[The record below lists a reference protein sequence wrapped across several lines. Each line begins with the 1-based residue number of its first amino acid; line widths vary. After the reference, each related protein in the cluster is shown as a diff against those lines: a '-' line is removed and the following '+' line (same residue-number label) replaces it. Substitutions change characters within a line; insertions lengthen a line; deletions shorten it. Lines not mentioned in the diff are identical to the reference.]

1 MDLGKSLLKPNKKN
15 SDLMEVDNSSSKS
28 KEKGSKE
35 KGSNLMEVG
44 KSSSKSNKKVSD
56 LMEVD
61 NSSSN
66 PNKKV
71 SDLMDVSKDDDKL
84 KSYYVISSKAP
95 SHTQDAYIAPIDPRL
110 NTLQNQAGRF
120 NANIEDVCNRNYRN
134 EANTMPAQ
142 DLHKIQPPIP
152 SDHFFAKRDY
162 FTGFTIFQPRSKRL
176 KDLIHAIRIDMNHT
190 FAANTSAMYGF
201 TLNYSNINEY
211 FKGIIAVMP
220 TLKYANQSIGAFGYV
235 APEPSYL
242 VPESRWG
249 ICPLPVGSQANI
261 RKIEGSVYGLKDF
274 LPLFSKSD
282 IKSVTR
288 VLTAKIEHCREI
300 QMEHITNQLES
311 LKKDSNLKSK
321 ETFIKETKD
330 IIAQWKKD
338 ADSID
343 ARVVADEIMKDENV
357 GELRQVMCRLTL
369 NRIHPLL
376 DKQDKINSK
385 NFAAL
390 ATAVE
395 NIDNTTTSNTKI
407 TKSYIDL
414 KDGKEKTEYKE
425 IKDVEINITAP
436 SLGPNT
442 EALTSAA
449 SVFDEL
455 RLIGSDSILA
465 EAISSAHGRR
475 QSKYKHHLQPGNS
488 NIGFKPHKPVEKE
501 IKYEDIL
508 DKSELFAAIEAIKKM
523 NKTELFPKTPRLKE
537 DFFPKIAA
545 ELQKGFV
552 YKELDNGDK
561 LKVVGISN
569 DEAMILAEEEAAANL
584 LSVFDS
590 KYGYMSNAAA
600 AAAHAAESSVPMDKS
615 VSNVQIDRDP
625 VFEIH
630 ERGALEESSLSP
642 KHISSKNKL
651 RVRDKPPPKP
661 YMPTYDRKKL
671 SDADPL
677 KVQIDRSEK
686 FRKEQRAEQIAKKR
700 EKKSKSRS
708 PDNMDGGK
716 RKTRKNRC

>member
-1 MDLGKSLLKPNKKN
+1 MNLGKS
-15 SDLMEVDNSSSKS
+15 SSK
-28 KEKGSKE
+28 SKE

-44 KSSSKSNKKVSD
+44 TSSSSSGSNKNVS
-56 LMEVD
+56 
-61 NSSSN
+61 N
-66 PNKKV
+66 
-71 SDLMDVSKDDDKL
+71 LMDVSKDDGKVVDNL
-84 KSYYVISSKAP
+84 KSYYTISSKAP
-95 SHTQDAYIAPIDPRL
+95 SHTQDAYIAPIDHRF

-120 NANIEDVCNRNYRN
+120 NANVEDVCNRNYRN
-134 EANTMPAQ
+134 EANTLSAQ

-152 SDHFFAKRDY
+152 TDHFFAERDY
-162 FTGFTIFQPRSKRL
+162 FTGFTIFQTLSKRL
-176 KDLIHAIRIDMNHT
+176 RDLIHATRIDMNHT

-211 FKGIIAVMP
+211 FEGIIAVMS

-249 ICPLPVGSQANI
+249 ICPLPVGSEAKI

-288 VLTAKIEHCREI
+288 VLTAKIEHCRKI
-300 QMEHITNQLES
+300 QMEHITDQLKS
-311 LKKDSNLKSK
+311 LKDQLKSLK
-321 ETFIKETKD
+321 ENKTLTHKDKNYIKETEDIIKETED
-330 IIAQWKKD
+330 IIAQWTVD
-338 ADSID
+338 ANNIAASK
-343 ARVVADEIMKDENV
+343 VADEIMKDENV
-357 GELRQVMCRLTL
+357 GKLRKVICRLTL

-385 NFAAL
+385 NFEAL

-395 NIDNTTTSNTKI
+395 NIDNTTTSNTQIKNF
-407 TKSYIDL
+407 YIDL
-414 KDGKEKTEYKE
+414 KNGKEEETNEP

-455 RLIGSDSILA
+455 RLLGPNTPLTDAILA
-465 EAISSAHGRR
+465 VSTGRDFKYAHQLRPGDPKIS
-475 QSKYKHHLQPGNS
+475 Y
-488 NIGFKPHKPVEKE
+488 KPHKPVEIE
-501 IKYEDIL
+501 IDYKDIKDKDIKDKSKLFDAIEDI
-508 DKSELFAAIEAIKKM
+508 KKR
-523 NKTELFPKTPRLKE
+523 NKLQFFPKSPRFRPE
-537 DFFPKIAA
+537 YFPKIAE

-561 LKVVGISN
+561 LKVVGISEN
-569 DEAMILAEEEAAANL
+569 EAISLAKEQAATIL
-584 LSVFDS
+584 LSDFDS
-590 KYGYMSNAAA
+590 KYSYTSNAAAAA
-600 AAAHAAESSVPMDKS
+600 AAAHAAESSVPMDES
-615 VSNVQIDRDP
+615 VSNVQIIDRGD
-625 VFEIH
+625 
-630 ERGALEESSLSP
+630 LEESPPSS
-642 KHISSKNKL
+642 KRISSKNKL
-651 RVRDKPPPKP
+651 RFRGKPPPRP